1 MGDGSN
7 MKNFKIIFPL
17 IDVSL
22 MCSDDTII
30 CSNTLTLS
38 LDDVFSDINH
48 PQVFLHIFHESYQEC
63 TLEDIRDE
71 VPAPSIF
78 HTPGRGH
85 HTQRYFTSHYWQRY
99 SEWEIMFCI
108 NTLYMIIFESYIL
121 WIATW
126 KWLSWY
132 TLVSFIWNLLWYKE
146 WVSQTVKE
154 LRNCKI

>member
-1 MGDGSN
+1 MSDGSN

-30 CSNTLTLS
+30 CSNTLSLS

-48 PQVFLHIFHESYQEC
+48 PQVFLHIFYESYQEC
-63 TLEDIRDE
+63 TLEDIRNE

-85 HTQRYFTSHYWQRY
+85 HTQHYFTSHYWQRY
-99 SEWEIMFCI
+99 SEWEFIFCI
-108 NTLYMIIFESYIL
+108 NILYMVIFESFIFCKLRHENDYHDIPL
-121 WIATW
+121 C
-126 KWLSWY
+126 LSY
-132 TLVSFIWNLLWYKE
+132 EIYCDT
-146 WVSQTVKE
+146 
-154 LRNCKI
+154 RNEFHEQ